1 VQNKS
6 GTIKATGIIALVF
19 IVVAFA
25 WYLFRQFAVGWVS
38 SAPQQAAADLQAIAG
53 KPGQYLGFLSVD
65 ILYNLG
71 IFVLGA
77 LLYLIFR
84 SFNRSLALFGGLGF
98 ITTGVL
104 WLILD
109 MPGFAQYKLALDYSA
124 ASGAAASAIA
134 VRAADLSLWGDYSS
148 VITAILMAIGLFSF
162 GVLIIRSIAINRL
175 LGWLAIIAGILM
187 LVSLVNT
194 FEGSL
199 VSRLAYYVTEF
210 WILATGLWLILRGV
224 KNSESELSITAS
236 KA

>member
-1 VQNKS
+1 MKRQEKKFMQNKS

-19 IVVAFA
+19 IVVAIA
-25 WYLFRQFAVGWVS
+25 WYLFRHFGVTWVS
-38 SAPQQAAADLQAIAG
+38 SAPQQAA
-53 KPGQYLGFLSVD
+53 V
-65 ILYNLG
+65 
-71 IFVLGA
+71 
-77 LLYLIFR
+77 
-84 SFNRSLALFGGLGF
+84 
-98 ITTGVL
+98 
-104 WLILD
+104 
-109 MPGFAQYKLALDYSA
+109 
-124 ASGAAASAIA
+124 
-134 VRAADLSLWGDYSS
+134 DLSLWGDYSS

-199 VSRLAYYVTEF
+199 VSRIAYYVTEF

-224 KNSESELSITAS
+224 KNSESEPALTAA